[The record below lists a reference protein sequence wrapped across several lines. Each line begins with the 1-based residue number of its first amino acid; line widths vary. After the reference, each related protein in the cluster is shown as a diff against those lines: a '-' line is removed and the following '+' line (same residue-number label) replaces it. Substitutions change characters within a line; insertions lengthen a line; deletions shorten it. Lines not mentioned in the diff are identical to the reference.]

1 MVGVDMGAL
10 SSGSDN
16 DLSRSPGP
24 PRHVAGFELV
34 GELGRGRNTTTFR
47 VRRRSLTFAM
57 KILDRNAEDRP
68 ERRFRRLA
76 ASLAAID
83 HPGLARVHHAGVAD
97 GQLYLVMEFVD
108 GRPLTRL
115 LGDGRVAVGGRLA
128 VRDTIRL
135 GIEVASALAAAHR
148 IRLVHGD
155 LRADQILVN
164 PDGHARLIGFG
175 AAGPEADGRA
185 DLFALGA
192 VLYQCLLGRS
202 PFDSNEEPADPQAIR
217 PELSP
222 ILAQM
227 IDKLLAPNP
236 DDRYQTADGLVA
248 DLWRLVPEVERDI
261 PVGQAH
267 RPGGRPDPPLLG
279 RDREVVSLLRL
290 CHQVREGFGRA
301 VLVHGPAG
309 RGKSR
314 LAGEVTAAIRLE
326 GVGLVLSGECEPDE
340 GVPLAPL
347 RRAIDDYLRAAAAG
361 PPDEYRK
368 TVDRIRSAA
377 GPAAPLLRGLTLALD
392 DVLDAPA
399 LHEADRHLQ
408 FLAAVADLLAGLAT
422 SAGSAVIHLDDV
434 QWMDPATRRVLQHLA
449 GRLRQVPLL
458 VLLTGRDD
466 DHSGST
472 MTLVRSALAGSDW
485 RDMELHPLPAAVVGR
500 LVSAMTGGLRV
511 DPTIA
516 AAVLARSGGNTLTLL
531 HYVDALIDAGLL
543 QPDWGEWRLDLDA
556 AAKLVPADDGIDL
569 ILRRLDGLD
578 GDSRS
583 VLGVAATQGG
593 VFDYHLIADAC
604 GLPRHRVL
612 DVADTAAWRDLVYR
626 RPDGRYAFRHDRIRE
641 ALLAQYSPEAL
652 REVHQRLA
660 DALADR
666 ADPSGRGGRTDA
678 ESVFALARHCLAG
691 QPDRDPRRAVRAAW
705 AAGQLALT
713 DHAPAEAVRYL
724 EFAERVGQAA
734 GTPIDAEMLTALAT
748 AQQRAGR
755 YVSAARSA
763 RAGLARSH
771 DPVQRARLLGLAAQ
785 SNGAVW
791 EGEEES
797 DTILA
802 ALRELGRGPPGPLP
816 LLIVS
821 TLWTVLLGQ
830 AIRVTGLG
838 RGTARGRTREVFQVE
853 ASLYTAA
860 SRSYVLQLRMVR
872 ALLFLVRQAYPA
884 IRIGHGPE
892 LALLHAGLVVPR
904 LSAGLRR
911 SARRAADRAV
921 AIARGSSDPT
931 LTSHISWL
939 DAFNRHTF
947 GLDQGE
953 ALRRLLDEQS
963 NWLDLNAHG
972 DLILLLLWDAL
983 HRGEIRTAQD
993 LAQRRETLIRNS
1005 GEPDSEATVRFQ
1017 AATVARGALAAMFAW
1032 LDQPDEAQR
1041 QLHRGPDDARLARW
1055 ERLPLCGAAM
1065 IVCWEQHDLGESF
1078 DRAVDEFDALNLPL
1092 RLLLLPVGTGFI
1104 LHRALGRIEQ
1114 SRLATGPDR
1123 ARRMRQARTALRR
1136 VSGLVRTPLQ
1146 RAQVEL
1152 ARAALLQAAGHPQ
1165 AALRRLAQRDAGS
1178 RAGPDTIAAPSLAY
1192 DIARIRALA
1201 RRDLNDAGGCDEQAR
1216 LAMAIAIDHGW
1227 PRRARQVVTEFGLDA
1242 GPAPS

>member
-1 MVGVDMGAL
+1 MGVA

-24 PRHVAGFELV
+24 PRYVAGFELV
-34 GELGRGRNTTTFR
+34 DELGRGRNTTTFR
-47 VRRRSLTFAM
+47 VRRHSLTFAM
-57 KILDRNAEDRP
+57 KILDRDAEEGP
-68 ERRFRRLA
+68 ERLFRRLA

-97 GQLYLVMEFVD
+97 GQLYMVMDFVD

-115 LGDGRVAVGGRLA
+115 LGGGPPAEGDRLA
-128 VRDTIRL
+128 VQDTIRL

-148 IRLVHGD
+148 VRLVHGD
-155 LRADQILVN
+155 LRADHILVN
-164 PDGHARLIGFG
+164 PDGDTRLVGFG
-175 AAGPEADGRA
+175 PAATEADGRA
-185 DLFALGA
+185 DLYALGA
-192 VLYQCLLGRS
+192 VLFQCLLGRS
-202 PFDSNEEPADPQAIR
+202 PFDGSDNPGDPQAIR
-217 PELSP
+217 PDLPPALS
-222 ILAQM
+222 QM
-227 IDKLLAPNP
+227 INKLLAPNP
-236 DDRYQTADGLVA
+236 DDRYQTAYGLVA
-248 DLWRLVPEVERDI
+248 DLWRLTPGVERDF
-261 PVGQAH
+261 PVGRVDRPTAH
-267 RPGGRPDPPLLG
+267 PDPPLLG

-290 CHQVREGFGRA
+290 CHQVREGIGRA

-309 RGKSR
+309 SGKSR

-340 GVPLAPL
+340 GVPLAPI
-347 RRAIDDYLRAAAAG
+347 RRAIDDYLRSAAGG
-361 PPDEYRK
+361 PPDEYRT
-368 TVDRIRSAA
+368 TVDRIRAAA
-377 GPAAPLLRGLTLALD
+377 GPSAPLLRGLTLALD

-408 FLAAVADLLAGLAT
+408 FLVAVADLLAGLAT
-422 SAGSAVIHLDDV
+422 SAGGAVVYLDDV
-434 QWMDPATRRVLQHLA
+434 QWMDPATRRVIQHLA
-449 GRLRQVPLL
+449 GRLRHVPLL

-466 DHSGST
+466 DRGGTT
-472 MTLVRSALAGSDW
+472 MTLVRSALVGSDW
-485 RDMELHPLPAAVVGR
+485 RELELHPLPVAVVGR
-500 LVSAMTGGLRV
+500 LVSAVTGGLRV
-511 DPTIA
+511 DSAIA
-516 AAVLARSGGNTLTLL
+516 AAVLARSRGNTFTLL
-531 HYVDALIDAGLL
+531 QYVDALIDAGLL
-543 QPDWGEWRLDLDA
+543 RPDWGAWRLDLEA
-556 AAKLVPADDGIDL
+556 ASKLVPADDAIDL
-569 ILRRLDGLD
+569 ILRRLEGLD

-583 VLGVAATQGG
+583 VLGVAAVHGG

-612 DVADTAAWRDLVYR
+612 DVADTAAWRDLVDR
-626 RPDGRYAFRHDRIRE
+626 RSDGRYMFRHDRIRE
-641 ALLAQYSPEAL
+641 ALLAQYAPEAL

-660 DALADR
+660 DALTERPEPA
-666 ADPSGRGGRTDA
+666 GRGGRTDA
-678 ESVFALARHCLAG
+678 DAVFALARHCLAG
-691 QPDRDPRRAVRAAW
+691 QPDRDPHSAVRAAW
-705 AAGQLALT
+705 AAGQLALS

-734 GTPIDAEMLTALAT
+734 GIPIDAEMLTALAT

-771 DPVQRARLLGLAAQ
+771 DPIQRARLLGLAAQ

-791 EGEEES
+791 EGEKES

-802 ALRELGRGPPGPLP
+802 ALRELGRGPAGPLP
-816 LLIVS
+816 LLVIN

-830 AIRVTGLG
+830 AIRLTGLG
-838 RGTARGRTREVFQVE
+838 RGTARGRTREVYQVE

-872 ALLFLVRQAYPA
+872 ALLCLLRQAYPA
-884 IRIGHGPE
+884 IRIGPGPE
-892 LALLHAGLVVPR
+892 LALLQAGLVAPR

-911 SARRAADRAV
+911 SGQRAADRAV
-921 AIARGSSDPT
+921 AIALGSSDPT
-931 LTSHISWL
+931 LTSHVGWL

-983 HRGEIRTAQD
+983 HRGEVRTAQD

-1017 AATVARGALAAMFAW
+1017 SATVARGALAAMFAW
-1032 LDQPDEAQR
+1032 LDRPEDAQR
-1041 QLHRGPDDARLARW
+1041 QLHSGPDDARLARW

-1065 IVCWEQHDLGESF
+1065 IVCWEQHDLSESF
-1078 DRAVDEFDALNLPL
+1078 DRAVAEFDALNLPL
-1092 RLLLLPVGTGFI
+1092 RLLLLPVGTGFL

-1123 ARRMRQARTALRR
+1123 ARRLRQARTALRR
-1136 VSGLVRTPLQ
+1136 VGGLARTPLQ

-1152 ARAALLQAAGHPQ
+1152 ARAALLQASGHPQ

-1178 RAGPDTIAAPSLAY
+1178 GAGPVPVAAPSLAY
-1192 DIARIRALA
+1192 DTARIRALA
-1201 RRDLNDAGGCDEQAR
+1201 RRDLNDARGCDEQAR
-1216 LAMAIAIDHGW
+1216 LALAIAVEYGW
-1227 PRRARQVVTEFGLDA
+1227 PQRTRQVIAEFGLDP
-1242 GPAPS
+1242 GQAPS